1 MIMAV
6 GIGIILSL
14 VLGYTCAYAYDEDYH
29 RGYTA
34 FRKGDFRSALERFKE
49 FVARTP
55 DAGAYYLLGYASYQ
69 LGDHAAAQRY
79 FDQAY
84 LIDPE
89 IGLERIPEHFGL
101 APKDS
106 QRVREILE
114 LSGTRQQAAAIA
126 GVVISGIPYIR
137 SYQKRPDHRNFLG
150 ILNNALSAERLYP
163 PIVRY
168 FEERY
173 HPQHADT
180 FLKWLQSALGRKM
193 TAIEIE
199 SMQIDAVRDANER
212 QNEYYQSL
220 DRNRQQLCAR
230 LEKALMAGDLNFA
243 VMAGMFRSFVM
254 GMQAS
259 LPEHE
264 RMSTEEFGRFS
275 ASVTQLPKE
284 PFVIEA
290 VVSIAYVYRTLT
302 DHEIADAIT
311 FYETETGRWMSATF
325 RDAVAGSLAEAA
337 RAIGEELAAPNR
349 QRKITA

>member
-1 MIMAV
+1 MAV
-6 GIGIILSL
+6 GMCIILLLLLDFTS
-14 VLGYTCAYAYDEDYH
+14 AYAYDEDYH
-29 RGYTA
+29 HGYTA
-34 FRKGDFRSALERFKE
+34 FRKGDFRSAVSRLKG

-79 FDQAY
+79 FEQAY

-89 IGLERIPEHFGL
+89 IGLDRIPEHFGL

-106 QRVREILE
+106 RRIEEILE

-126 GVVISGIPYIR
+126 SVVISGIPHIR
-137 SYQKRPDHRNFLG
+137 SYQNRPDHRNFLG
-150 ILNNALSAERLYP
+150 ILNNALSAEQLYP

-173 HPQHADT
+173 HPQHADA
-180 FLKWLQSALGRKM
+180 FLKWLHSALGRKM

-199 SMQIDAVRDANER
+199 SMRIDAVREANRR

-220 DRNRQQLCAR
+220 DRSRQLLCAR

-254 GMQAS
+254 GMQAA

-264 RMSTEEFGRFS
+264 QMSTEEFEQFS

-302 DHEIADAIT
+302 DQEIADAIA
-311 FYETETGRWMSATF
+311 FYETEAGRWMSATF
-325 RDAVAGSLAEAA
+325 REAVTGSLAEAA
-337 RAIGEELAAPNR
+337 RRIGEDLAVPNR
-349 QRKITA
+349 HGKITA